1 MCVSVYQGP
10 GFLFAFLLYSSQ
22 CWLMALQLQND
33 FWNLSH
39 HSHVQNRRKG
49 KEQSVFLLVLF
60 YQESKSLLRNSH
72 NRLLL
77 RVISQSLITLL
88 PIAAREVEKVGQ
100 QDGLTCLKP
109 IMNYHLGQNMLLVGT
124 KSGSVSK
131 AEGNN
136 GY

>member
-1 MCVSVYQGP
+1 MCVCVSGP
-10 GFLFAFLLYSSQ
+10 RLSLCLSALLFLVLAYGIV
-22 CWLMALQLQND
+22 LQND
-33 FWNLSH
+33 FWNPSH

-131 AEGNN
+131 AEGDN

>member
-1 MCVSVYQGP
+1 MELQ
-10 GFLFAFLLYSSQ
+10 SSQ
-22 CWLMALQLQND
+22 SCPKQ
-33 FWNLSH
+33 
-39 HSHVQNRRKG
+39 K
-49 KEQSVFLLVLF
+49 KEERAVFLLVLF

-109 IMNYHLGQNMLLVGT
+109 IMNCYLGQNVLLVGT
-124 KSGSVSK
+124 KSGSMSK
-131 AEGNN
+131 AEGDN